1 MENVIIHYE
10 PFFTFLYTFTILQQK
25 MVSLQSRCTIEMNHF
40 STSLTRHNE
49 NQEIHA
55 TSSITC

>member
-1 MENVIIHYE
+1 MENAIIYYE
-10 PFFTFLYTFTILQQK
+10 PFLIFLYTFTILQQK

-49 NQEIHA
+49 NREIHA